1 MASDTPLVAMGS
13 FSYRYPGA
21 AMDALREIDLEIGEG
36 ELVVLA
42 GRSGSGKSSLL
53 RACCGLVPHY
63 HGGDVAG
70 SLSVCGLDVRDHGP
84 ADLGG
89 LVGFVGQDPETQVVS
104 ATVSGELELP
114 LELRGE
120 PAAAR
125 ARAIE
130 EASLTLAIAHLAQ
143 RATDTLSG
151 GELQRVAL
159 AAALVLRPRLVL
171 LDEPTSQLDPVAGDE
186 LVGLLRRLNEEW
198 GMGVVLAEHRLERC
212 LAAADRV
219 LAIDAGRIAFDGRPA
234 DFGDWALAVDPALAT
249 PGARLFSLAG
259 IRPLPVAVKDAR
271 RTLGERAIESAD
283 RSPQSAVRGA
293 ERRARRRRDR
303 DWALRAHDV
312 WLELDSGEAVR
323 DVVRAVELSIDAGER
338 VALMGRN
345 GAGKS
350 TLLRAV
356 AGLLSPVRGTIEA
369 PGGCALLPQ
378 SPADL
383 LLRERVADELE
394 GPAVARALASVK
406 LEWAA
411 ERDPRDLSGGER
423 ERLALAIV
431 MAGREDGARPGIV
444 CLDEPTRGMDA
455 ARKGSLAEWLGE
467 LAADG
472 AAVLVATHDVE
483 FASRFAERVVL
494 LGDGELIADGPAD
507 EILSGGWYFATEV
520 ARILGGEGAITPEAG
535 AIVLREAIARAAA
548 EVGSP

>member
-1 MASDTPLVAMGS
+1 MASATPLVAMGS

-21 AMDALREIDLEIGEG
+21 AADALREIDLEIAAG

-104 ATVSGELELP
+104 ATVRGELELP

-130 EASLTLAIAHLAQ
+130 EASLTLAIAHLAE
-143 RATDTLSG
+143 RTTDTLSG

-212 LAAADRV
+212 LSAADRV
-219 LAIDAGRIAFDGRPA
+219 LAIDAGRIAFDGPPA
-234 DFGDWALAVDPALAT
+234 DFGDWALDADPALAT

-259 IRPLPVAVKDAR
+259 LRPLPVAVKDAR
-271 RTLGERAIESAD
+271 RTLVDRAIEPDSRA
-283 RSPQSAVRGA
+283 RG
-293 ERRARRRRDR
+293 RRASD
-303 DWALRAHDV
+303 
-312 WLELDSGEAVR
+312 
-323 DVVRAVELSIDAGER
+323 
-338 VALMGRN
+338 
-345 GAGKS
+345 
-350 TLLRAV
+350 
-356 AGLLSPVRGTIEA
+356 
-369 PGGCALLPQ
+369 
-378 SPADL
+378 
-383 LLRERVADELE
+383 
-394 GPAVARALASVK
+394 PAVS
-406 LEWAA
+406 
-411 ERDPRDLSGGER
+411 
-423 ERLALAIV
+423 
-431 MAGREDGARPGIV
+431 
-444 CLDEPTRGMDA
+444 
-455 ARKGSLAEWLGE
+455 
-467 LAADG
+467 
-472 AAVLVATHDVE
+472 
-483 FASRFAERVVL
+483 
-494 LGDGELIADGPAD
+494 
-507 EILSGGWYFATEV
+507 
-520 ARILGGEGAITPEAG
+520 
-535 AIVLREAIARAAA
+535 RAAA
-548 EVGSP
+548 AAPFAPATCGSSSTRARPCGTWSGGSSSRSMRASGSR

>member
-1 MASDTPLVAMGS
+1 MASATPLVAMGS

-21 AMDALREIDLEIGEG
+21 AADALREIDLEIAAG

-104 ATVSGELELP
+104 ATVRGELELP

-130 EASLTLAIAHLAQ
+130 EASLTLAIAHLAE

-212 LAAADRV
+212 LSAADRV
-219 LAIDAGRIAFDGRPA
+219 LAIDAGRIAFDGPPA
-234 DFGDWALAVDPALAT
+234 DFGDWALDCRS
-249 PGARLFSLAG
+249 GAR
-259 IRPLPVAVKDAR
+259 D
-271 RTLGERAIESAD
+271 
-283 RSPQSAVRGA
+283 
-293 ERRARRRRDR
+293 
-303 DWALRAHDV
+303 
-312 WLELDSGEAVR
+312 
-323 DVVRAVELSIDAGER
+323 
-338 VALMGRN
+338 
-345 GAGKS
+345 
-350 TLLRAV
+350 
-356 AGLLSPVRGTIEA
+356 
-369 PGGCALLPQ
+369 PG
-378 SPADL
+378 
-383 LLRERVADELE
+383 
-394 GPAVARALASVK
+394 
-406 LEWAA
+406 
-411 ERDPRDLSGGER
+411 
-423 ERLALAIV
+423 
-431 MAGREDGARPGIV
+431 
-444 CLDEPTRGMDA
+444 
-455 ARKGSLAEWLGE
+455 
-467 LAADG
+467 G
-472 AAVLVATHDVE
+472 AAVLARRHPAAPGRGQGCSPDLGRPRDRARQPRPRTTCVGSRGKRGAAARR
-483 FASRFAERVVL
+483 ASRQRRVARAR
-494 LGDGELIADGPAD
+494 LGRGRAGRGQGGRALDRCGRAGRADGPKRSRQEHAAARRGRAAVAGPRHD
-507 EILSGGWYFATEV
+507 RGAGRLRAPSAEPGGPA
-520 ARILGGEGAITPEAG
+520 A
-535 AIVLREAIARAAA
+535 ARAGRRRARGPCGRPGTG
-548 EVGSP
+548 VGGTRVGGRARPP